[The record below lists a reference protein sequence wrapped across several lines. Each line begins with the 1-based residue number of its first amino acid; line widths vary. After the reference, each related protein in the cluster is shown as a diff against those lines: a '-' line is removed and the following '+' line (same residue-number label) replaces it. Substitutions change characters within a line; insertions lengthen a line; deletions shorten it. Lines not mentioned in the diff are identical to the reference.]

1 MNKLGVVVCN
11 YNYGHLLDD
20 ALSSIRA
27 QEGIDPDVLVL
38 DDHSDANSVN
48 PYEVATKHRARLL
61 CLPES
66 RGLGVTRNI
75 GVAYLN
81 TEYWVPLDADD
92 WFLPGALRAMVAALD
107 GDPSADMVYGNY
119 MESDCVEYG
128 KFERTKNWT
137 IPGLRLNSVTSYCEM
152 WRTKAFWSVGGYSDI
167 TVAEDWELQ
176 RRAIAAGIKAVHI
189 EDKVFF
195 HRLHLDSKWNRDRK
209 VVGIDKLKEELA
221 VRSPL

>member
-11 YNYGHLLDD
+11 FNYGHLLDD
-20 ALSSIRA
+20 ALTSVRA
-27 QEGIDPDVLVL
+27 QEGVDPDVLVL

-48 PYEVATKHRARLL
+48 PFEVAMKHRAQMLF
-61 CLPES
+61 LPES

-81 TEYWVPLDADD
+81 TEYWVPIDADD

-119 MESDCVEYG
+119 MESNSVEHG
-128 KFERTKNWT
+128 AFAQTKSWT
-137 IPGLRLNSVTSYCEM
+137 VQGLRLDSVTSYCEM
-152 WRTKAFWSVGGYSDI
+152 WRTKSFWRVGGYSDI
-167 TVAEDWELQ
+167 KMAEDWELQ
-176 RRAIAAGIKAVHI
+176 RRAIAAGIKAIHI

-195 HRLHLDSKWNRDRK
+195 HRLHPDSKWERDKKQIGRTALVGELK
-209 VVGIDKLKEELA
+209 VRA
-221 VRSPL
+221 PL